1 MLLQVCLLFFH
12 PCSCSGAGEAIY
24 MLEEASPSC
33 LGTAE
38 RKRHPRKILDAVM
51 PQTQTHK
58 QETFQSSSR
67 RHISFHTGTHGTVC
81 THSSLMGRS
90 PTETCPGRRL
100 KVNMVAE
107 NHAGTS
113 CCVLCKS
120 TGTPNTDSQ
129 PFLADFHGDW
139 TA

>member
-1 MLLQVCLLFFH
+1 MLLQLCLLFFY

-24 MLEEASPSC
+24 MLEEASQSC
-33 LGTAE
+33 LGAAE
-38 RKRHPRKILDAVM
+38 RKRHPGKILDAV
-51 PQTQTHK
+51 TSQTHK
-58 QETFQSSSR
+58 QESFQSSSR
-67 RHISFHTGTHGTVC
+67 GHISFHTGIQGTSC
-81 THSSLMGRS
+81 THPSLMGCS
-90 PTETCPGRRL
+90 PTENCPGGRL

-107 NHAGTS
+107 HHAGTS

-120 TGTPNTDSQ
+120 TGAPNTDSQ